1 MIKFKYLIKKTLD
14 SVYFISYKKQ
24 NMIREFRQSDMA
36 AAMEIWIAT
45 NAKAHNFIF
54 EEYYMS
60 MKMMPRMK
68 F

>member
-24 NMIREFRQSDMA
+24 NMIREFRKSDMGV
-36 AAMEIWIAT
+36 AMEIWIAT